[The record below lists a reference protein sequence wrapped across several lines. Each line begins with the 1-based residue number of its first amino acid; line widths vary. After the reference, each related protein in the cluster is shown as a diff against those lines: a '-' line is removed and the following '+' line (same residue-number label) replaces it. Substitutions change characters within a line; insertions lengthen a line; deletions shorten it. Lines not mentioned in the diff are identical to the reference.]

1 MLPYRAIHED
11 CDCKTYQRRLQDE
24 AETSEDAKKTQ
35 QFLDVSTA
43 VPRLNRQT
51 AQSWQCG

>member
-1 MLPYRAIHED
+1 MPPPPYRAIHED

-35 QFLDVSTA
+35 QFLDVSLTQA
-43 VPRLNRQT
+43 L
-51 AQSWQCG
+51 A